1 MCMPKHD
8 RRVLVVDDDVSIQG
22 FLVDALAD
30 DGYAVRTATNGQ
42 DALAIL
48 REWRPDLI
56 LLDLMMPD
64 MDGWQFR
71 ARQLALPE
79 AAAIPV
85 IVLSAMRDPT
95 PKVQGLAPS
104 RVFVKPFDLEDL
116 LDTIDEL
123 SAAGGAGNA
132 REPDDKTPCAA
143 C

>member
-1 MCMPKHD
+1 MPKHD

-30 DGYAVRTATNGQ
+30 EGYAVRTATNGQ

-56 LLDLMMPD
+56 LLDLMMPE

-85 IVLSAMRDPT
+85 IVLSTMRDPT
-95 PKVQGLAPS
+95 PKVQGLTPS

-123 SAAGGAGNA
+123 SASGGADDE
-132 REPDDKTPCAA
+132 REPHDETPCPAR
-143 C
+143 